1 MKKQKLREAESS
13 TCDDWWAPTDH
24 EPTKG
29 RTYIFY
35 VQEQALQHLLKELKE
50 STIKKKESTIYKNVY
65 LAIKKRFTCLIK
77 SLIYPFHI
85 SAH

>member
-13 TCDDWWAPTDH
+13 TCDDWWATTDH

-35 VQEQALQHLLKELKE
+35 VQEQALQHLLKELK
-50 STIKKKESTIYKNVY
+50 
-65 LAIKKRFTCLIK
+65 
-77 SLIYPFHI
+77 
-85 SAH
+85 